1 VRRALSLLS
10 VFSAFSALCASSAL
24 SAQVPTVALTRPDA
38 EYAEPFTSLSG
49 VRELRDG
56 QVIAADYRDQTL
68 QRIDLGK
75 GTAQALSRQ
84 GSGPGEY
91 AYPMQ
96 VYPLPGDSTLI
107 YDLGNQRYLV
117 LDPAGKPAGTFRMEE
132 GGGGPGLFM
141 MRAASAVDGKGR
153 LYYQTRGER
162 GRGDPDAG
170 PPEFSDSA
178 PVIRYDRATRK
189 FDTLGVVKVPKPNV
203 ATSGGPNNRNVMMR
217 PKPMAPEDAWG
228 VALDGRVGVARVTTN
243 QVEWWMPD
251 GRKVTGTA
259 TPYTPIK
266 FTEGDK
272 KLWRDQMAQ
281 RGRITMSVENGRTT
295 VAPAPRAP
303 AGVDDDLEW
312 PATKPP
318 FPSNAVRITP
328 EGELWL
334 LRTRPASDP
343 IPAYDVFNAQGRLIR
358 RVTLPKDTRL
368 VAFGKGTVYL
378 ARKDADDLE
387 YLQRYRR

>member
-1 VRRALSLLS
+1 MRRAFSVFTVLS
-10 VFSAFSALCASSAL
+10 VSSALPAL
-24 SAQVPTVALTRPDA
+24 SAQVPTVALSRPTA

-49 VRELRDG
+49 VRELGDG
-56 QVIAADYRDQTL
+56 QVIAADFRDQTL

-96 VYPLPGDSTLI
+96 VYALPGDSTLI
-107 YDLGNQRYLV
+107 YDVGNQRYLV

-132 GGGGPGLFM
+132 GNGGRGMFM

-162 GRGDPDAG
+162 GRGDPGAG

-178 PVIRYDRATRK
+178 PVIRYDRATKK
-189 FDTLGVVKVPKPNV
+189 FDTLVVVKVPKPNV
-203 ATSGGPNNRNVMMR
+203 RTSGGPNNRNVMMR
-217 PKPMAPEDAWG
+217 SMPMAPEDAWS
-228 VALDGRVGVARVTTN
+228 VAPDGRVGVARVATN

-251 GRKVTGTA
+251 GRRVAGAA

-266 FTEGDK
+266 FTEVDK
-272 KLWRDQMAQ
+272 KLWREQMAQ
-281 RGRITMSVENGRTT
+281 RGGILMSVENGRTT

-303 AGVDDDLEW
+303 AGADDNIEW

-318 FPSNAVRITP
+318 FPANAVRITP

-334 LRTRPASDP
+334 LRTKPASDP
-343 IPAYDVFNAQGRLIR
+343 IPSYDVFDGQGRLVR

-387 YLQRYRR
+387 YLQRYKR

>member
-1 VRRALSLLS
+1 MRRAFSVFTVLS
-10 VFSAFSALCASSAL
+10 VFSAL
-24 SAQVPTVALTRPDA
+24 SAQVPTVALTKPTA
-38 EYAEPFTSLSG
+38 EHAEPFTSLSG
-49 VRELRDG
+49 VRELQDG
-56 QVIAADYRDQTL
+56 QVIAADFRDQTL
-68 QRIDLGK
+68 QRIDFGK

-96 VYPLPGDSTLI
+96 VYALPGDSTLI

-117 LDPAGKPAGTFRMEE
+117 LDQAGKPAGTFRMEE
-132 GGGGPGLFM
+132 GNGGRGMFM
-141 MRAASAVDGKGR
+141 MRAASAVDGKGN
-153 LYYQTRGER
+153 LYYQTRGEQR
-162 GRGDPDAG
+162 GPGEG
-170 PPEFSDSA
+170 PPTFADSA
-178 PVIRYDRATRK
+178 PVIRYERAPKR
-189 FDTLGVVKVPKPNV
+189 FDTLGYVKVPKPNV
-203 ATSGGPNNRNVMMR
+203 RTSGGPNNRNVMMR
-217 PKPMAPEDAWG
+217 SMPMAPEDAWS
-228 VALDGRVGVARVTTN
+228 VAPDGRVGVARVSTN

-251 GRKVTGTA
+251 GRRVAGAA
-259 TPYTPIK
+259 TPNSPIK

-272 KLWRDQMAQ
+272 KLWREQMAQ
-281 RGRITMSVENGRTT
+281 RGGILMSVENGRTT

-303 AGVDDDLEW
+303 AGADDNIEW

-343 IPAYDVFNAQGRLIR
+343 IPSYDVFDAQGKLVR
-358 RVTLPKDTRL
+358 RVTLPRDTRL

-387 YLQRYRR
+387 YLQRYKR